1 MVSLFES
8 LLVSGVQTHSL
19 GASLRQE
26 PQIQARVVRRD
37 QDNILSEGPGPSM
50 LSSLQ
55 GECGSF

>member
-1 MVSLFES
+1 MVSLSES
-8 LLVSGVQTHSL
+8 LLLSGVQTHSL

-37 QDNILSEGPGPSM
+37 CDNVLSAGPGPAM

-55 GECGSF
+55 GECGSL